1 MRVCAGESCV
11 RVVCVCV
18 RVSRVRGWCVCVYM
32 HVYRWGEWCVC
43 VLCMY
48 MTKKF
53 VLKCWNQ

>member
-11 RVVCVCV
+11 RVVCVCAGESCA
-18 RVSRVRGWCVCVYM
+18 RV
-32 HVYRWGEWCVC
+32 VC

-53 VLKCWNQ
+53 VLKC

>member
-1 MRVCAGESCV
+1 MRVCAGESCVRVVSVCAGESCV

-18 RVSRVRGWCVCVYM
+18 YM
-32 HVYRWGEWCVC
+32 HVCRWGEWCVC

-53 VLKCWNQ
+53 VLKC